1 MERGKPVTLP
11 TQGKQAARYA
21 TGLRVEEEGG
31 SECRPVIGRIRVEPS
46 GEITRRE
53 SGLTSLWCLRTRPSE
68 QLAWEAE
75 QMTAACLLVRSP
87 ACSARQL
94 QTSIVQVVRLRPTGF
109 REGP

>member
-1 MERGKPVTLP
+1 MGW
-11 TQGKQAARYA
+11 
-21 TGLRVEEEGG
+21 RVEEEGG
-31 SECRPVIGRIRVEPS
+31 SECRSVIGRIRVEPS
-46 GEITRRE
+46 GEITPCE

-87 ACSARQL
+87 ACYARQL
-94 QTSIVQVVRLRPTGF
+94 QTSIVQVVRLRPTGC